1 MIYTVRYY
9 DIEDY
14 NFYND
19 REEWAR
25 KNCKSFI
32 QMKGTDFSDVS
43 FSKYVVVYDFTFFD
57 EKDAIMFKLMWS

>member
-1 MIYTVRYY
+1 MIYTVRYC

-14 NFYND
+14 YD

-32 QMKGTDFSDVS
+32 QMKGTDFSDFS
-43 FSKYVVVYDFTFFD
+43 FSKYDIVFDFTFFI